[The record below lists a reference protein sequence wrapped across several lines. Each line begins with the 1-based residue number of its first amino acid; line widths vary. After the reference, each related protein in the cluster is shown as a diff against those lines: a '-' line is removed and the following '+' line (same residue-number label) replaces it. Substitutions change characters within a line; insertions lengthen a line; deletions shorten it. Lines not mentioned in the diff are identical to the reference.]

1 MTFLSEN
8 LSRGLGGARRK
19 RWAAYGFSGLLLA
32 LAGLAALTV
41 FPFLTGVPAVTGA
54 YRPIGPAPGGGLAVG
69 ETMLVYD
76 VMGQSKTR
84 RSGAAMVDGD
94 GAVRLTRYD
103 GRLAPKGKEEAVLL
117 AANVRA
123 LWVMASDAER
133 QELHDAAN
141 GFVAALTQA
150 ARQALTSP
158 EFENEYRPLLLA
170 ALRRAASGAWR
181 SQPVRDALAEL
192 IMVSRPVADHFAA
205 DTVRPVVLERLQPAL
220 WATVKDNTTRLLD
233 VFSGFQFDFRQV
245 ERALTAALADPRLL
259 REAEDAFGVVA
270 GTPQMRVLIERFA
283 AEAVDRLSKD
293 RELADAA
300 GRMMSDG
307 RLAAHLAVIGD
318 PGLRLAR
325 TTPRALAQLDENAD
339 LNSLAADIF
348 KSQARGQSG
357 HIIVFMSAEERRR
370 IQSIDPMAAAALAGE
385 PIR

>member
-8 LSRGLGGARRK
+8 LIRGPGAARRR
-19 RWAAYGFSGLLLA
+19 RWAAYGFSGLLLIGA
-32 LAGLAALTV
+32 ALAALSV
-41 FPFLTGVPAVTGA
+41 FPFLTGVPAVTGV
-54 YRPIGPAPGGGLAVG
+54 YRPASPPPGGELVPGRA
-69 ETMLVYD
+69 MLVYD

-84 RSGAAMVDGD
+84 RSGAASVDAD
-94 GAVRLTRYD
+94 GLVRLTRYD
-103 GRLAPKGKEEAVLL
+103 GKLAPKGKEEAVLL

-133 QELHDAAN
+133 AELHHAAN
-141 GFVAALTQA
+141 EFAAALTLA

-170 ALRRAASGAWR
+170 AVRRAAAGAWR
-181 SQPVRDALAEL
+181 SQPVRDALADL
-192 IMVSRPVADHFAA
+192 IMVSRPVADHFLA

-245 ERALTAALADPRLL
+245 ERAVTAALSDPRLL
-259 REAEDAFGVVA
+259 REAEETFGVVA
-270 GTPQMRVLIERFA
+270 STPQMRVLIERFA
-283 AEAVDRLSKD
+283 TEAADRLSKD
-293 RELADAA
+293 RELADAV

-307 RLAAHLAVIGD
+307 RLAAHLAAIGD

-357 HIIVFMSAEERRR
+357 HIVVFMSADERRR
-370 IQSIDPMAAAALAGE
+370 IQSIDPMAAVVLAGE

>member
-8 LSRGLGGARRK
+8 PTRGPGGARRR
-19 RWAAYGFSGLLLA
+19 RWAAYGFSGVLLIGA
-32 LAGLAALTV
+32 ALAALSV

-54 YRPIGPAPGGGLAVG
+54 YRPSGPAPGGELAPG
-69 ETMLVYD
+69 RAMLVYD

-84 RSGAAMVDGD
+84 RSGAATVGADGL
-94 GAVRLTRYD
+94 VRLTRYD
-103 GRLAPKGKEEAVLL
+103 GKLAPKGKEEAVLL

-133 QELHDAAN
+133 AELHHAAN
-141 GFVAALTQA
+141 DFAAALTLA

-170 ALRRAASGAWR
+170 AVRRAAAGAWR
-181 SQPVRDALAEL
+181 SPPVRDALADL
-192 IMVSRPVADHFAA
+192 TMVSRPVADHFIA

-245 ERALTAALADPRLL
+245 ERAVTAAMSDPRLL
-259 REAEDAFGVVA
+259 REAEEAFGVVA
-270 GTPQMRVLIERFA
+270 STPQMRLLIERFA
-283 AEAVDRLSKD
+283 AEVADRLSKD
-293 RELADAA
+293 RELADAV

-307 RLAAHLAVIGD
+307 RLAAHLAAIGD

-325 TTPRALAQLDENAD
+325 TTPRALAQLDETAE

-357 HIIVFMSAEERRR
+357 HIVVFMSADERRR
-370 IQSIDPMAAAALAGE
+370 IQSIDPMAAVVLAGE

>member
-8 LSRGLGGARRK
+8 LIRGPGAARRR
-19 RWAAYGFSGLLLA
+19 RWAAYGFSGLLLI
-32 LAGLAALTV
+32 GAALGALSV
-41 FPFLTGVPAVTGA
+41 FPFLTGVPAVTGV
-54 YRPIGPAPGGGLAVG
+54 YRPVGPAPGAELTPGRA
-69 ETMLVYD
+69 MLVYD

-84 RSGAAMVDGD
+84 RSGAASVDSD
-94 GAVRLTRYD
+94 GLVRLTRYD
-103 GRLAPKGKEEAVLL
+103 GKLAPKGKEEAVLL

-133 QELHDAAN
+133 AELHHAAN
-141 GFVAALTQA
+141 EFATALTHA

-170 ALRRAASGAWR
+170 AVRRAAAGAWR
-181 SQPVRDALAEL
+181 SQPVRDALADL
-192 IMVSRPVADHFAA
+192 IMVSRPVADHFLA

-245 ERALTAALADPRLL
+245 ERAVTAALSDPRLL
-259 REAEDAFGVVA
+259 REAEDTFGVVA
-270 GTPQMRVLIERFA
+270 STPQMRVLIERFA
-283 AEAVDRLSKD
+283 TEAADRLSKD
-293 RELADAA
+293 RELADAV

-307 RLAAHLAVIGD
+307 RLAAHLAAIGD

-357 HIIVFMSAEERRR
+357 HIVVFMSADERRR
-370 IQSIDPMAAAALAGE
+370 IQSIDPMAAVVLAGE

>member
-1 MTFLSEN
+1 MTFFSEN
-8 LSRGLGGARRK
+8 PTRGLGGARRR
-19 RWAAYGFSGLLLA
+19 RWAAYGFSGLLLIGA
-32 LAGLAALTV
+32 ALAALSV
-41 FPFLTGVPAVTGA
+41 FPFLTGVPAVTGV
-54 YRPIGPAPGGGLAVG
+54 YRPAGPAPGGELVPGRA
-69 ETMLVYD
+69 MLVYD

-84 RSGAAMVDGD
+84 RSGAAAVDAD
-94 GAVRLTRYD
+94 GLVRLTRYD
-103 GRLAPKGKEEAVLL
+103 GKLAPKGKEEAVLL

-133 QELHDAAN
+133 AELHHAAN
-141 GFVAALTQA
+141 GFAAALTLA

-170 ALRRAASGAWR
+170 AVRRAAAGAWR

-192 IMVSRPVADHFAA
+192 IMVSRPVADHFVA

-245 ERALTAALADPRLL
+245 ERAVTAAMSDPRLL
-259 REAEDAFGVVA
+259 REAEEAFGVVA

-283 AEAVDRLSKD
+283 VETADRLGKD
-293 RELADAA
+293 RELADAV

-348 KSQARGQSG
+348 KNQARGQSG
-357 HIIVFMSAEERRR
+357 HIVVFMSADERRR
-370 IQSIDPMAAAALAGE
+370 IQSIDPMAAVVLAGE
-385 PIR
+385 PTR